1 MIKHPLYGISAP
13 EKGWVPAPRY
23 VLRRDRVLK
32 LLRHLARG
40 RLLEIGCGAGAL
52 LYDLSSMGF
61 SVEAVETSPAAREIA
76 CYINQGDPRV
86 TIHREIQKHWE
97 ETFDYILAFEVLEHI
112 EDDVSALR
120 EWWNCLKFSGYMLL
134 SVPAHPER
142 WNATDQWAGHIRRYE
157 RAGLER
163 ILEQAG
169 FQVIHTECYG
179 FPLANL
185 IEPFRALYHRRQLK
199 RWKLFHDNEYEGSH
213 DDRSGTERALE
224 TQLYGLQ
231 SNWFGT
237 KTMQFFC
244 RLQGMF
250 SDTDWGNGFLTLCQ
264 KK

>member
-1 MIKHPLYGISAP
+1 MENHPVYGISAP

-32 LLRHLARG
+32 LLEPLSRG

-61 SVEAVETSPAAREIA
+61 FVEAVETSSAAREIA
-76 CYINQGDPRV
+76 RYINQGDAQV
-86 TIHREIQKHWE
+86 TIHPEIQNNWK

-112 EDDVSALR
+112 EDDISALR
-120 EWWNCLKFSGYMLL
+120 EWRNCLKFCGYMLL

-142 WNATDQWAGHIRRYE
+142 WNATDEWAGHLRRYE
-157 RAGLER
+157 RKRLKG

-169 FQVIHTECYG
+169 FDIVHLECYG

-185 IEPFRALYHRRQLK
+185 VEPFRALYRAPQLK
-199 RWKLFHDNEYEGSH
+199 QQLPNKSKHGQRAHSDVSGIE
-213 DDRSGTERALE
+213 RSLE
-224 TQLYGLQ
+224 KRLYPLQ
-231 SNWFGT
+231 ASWLGT
-237 KTMQFFC
+237 KAMQFFG

-250 SDTDWGNGFLTLCQ
+250 SETDWGNGFLTLC
-264 KK
+264 KKK